1 MNKFEFLSMD
11 TIDDKGEATGDNL
24 SDGAHWRSI
33 TGFNLRLGQTLSDA
47 GGDDLLEV
55 VTKTLPGA

>member
-24 SDGAHWRSI
+24 SDG
-33 TGFNLRLGQTLSDA
+33 
-47 GGDDLLEV
+47 
-55 VTKTLPGA
+55 GALAINHGV